1 MVGRLFLCAVAAGA
15 LTLSACTTPVD
26 PVPVPPDRPVTPV
39 SPKPPETARP
49 TTPSDD
55 SRKLAA
61 YYTQVE
67 TELVAQGLLRTDGG
81 GPDTE
86 FSRRMLID
94 NFERIAFFDEY
105 VRGAGL
111 RSGRGGASRLK
122 RWGQPIRMSV
132 EFGRTVPEAQQA
144 IDRAE
149 VARYAARL
157 SRVTGHPI
165 TMTDRDPNYYVLYMS
180 EDDGDRL
187 PARVKE
193 IVPNINRNALD
204 IFRSLPRSIHCL
216 VIAFSSEPGGHEY
229 AKSIALIRAEHPS
242 LLRKSCVHEELAQG
256 LGLANDSPRARP
268 SIFND
273 DDEFALLTSHDELL
287 LKMLYDRRLRAGMSW
302 DEAKPIVETIA
313 DEMLG
318 GPS

>member
-1 MVGRLFLCAVAAGA
+1 MAGRRLFPVVLAGA
-15 LTLSACTTPVD
+15 LALAGCAMPVD
-26 PVPVPPDRPVTPV
+26 PVPVPPDRPEAPA
-39 SPKPPETARP
+39 SPKPPTRQKTVA
-49 TTPSDD
+49 PSED
-55 SRKLAA
+55 SLKLAA
-61 YYTQVE
+61 YYERVE
-67 TELVAQGLLRTDGG
+67 QQLVAQGLLRTDGG

-86 FSRRMLID
+86 FSRRMLIE

-111 RSGRGGASRLK
+111 QSGRGGASRLK

-132 EFGRTVPEAQQA
+132 EFGSTVPQSQKAA
-144 IDRAE
+144 DRAE

-165 TMTDRDPNYYVLYMS
+165 TMTDTDPNYYVLYMS
-180 EDDGDRL
+180 EDDGQAL
-187 PARVKE
+187 PARIKQ
-193 IVPNINRNALD
+193 IVPNINENALN

-273 DDEFALLTSHDELL
+273 DDEFALLTGHDELL

-302 DEAKPIVETIA
+302 DEAAPIVETIA
-313 DEMLG
+313 DDLLG

>member
-1 MVGRLFLCAVAAGA
+1 MGGRAFLLALTSGA
-15 LTLSACTTPVD
+15 LALAACTMPVD
-26 PVPVPPDRPVTPV
+26 PVPVPPDRPATPV
-39 SPKPPETARP
+39 SPKPPEAVRP
-49 TTPSDD
+49 AAPSED

-61 YYTQVE
+61 YYTRVE
-67 TELVAQGLLRTDGG
+67 AELVAQGLLRTDGG

-86 FSRRMLID
+86 FSRRMLVN

-111 RSGRGGASRLK
+111 QSGRGGASRLK

-132 EFGRTVPEAQQA
+132 EFGSTVPEAQQA

-165 TMTDRDPNYYVLYMS
+165 SMTDKDPNYYVLYMS
-180 EDDGDRL
+180 EDDGAEL
-187 PARVKE
+187 PARIKQ
-193 IVPNINRNALD
+193 IVPNINANALD
-204 IFRSLPRSIHCL
+204 IFRGLPRSIHCL

-229 AKSIALIRAEHPS
+229 AKSIALIRTEHPS